1 MRDFPRKEMCTA
13 MEYYFKKCPFVRSL
27 TAEKC
32 YNLKVGELGWIEM
45 VGEVFRGI
53 FTYFLTELSP
63 IFSRIK

>member
-1 MRDFPRKEMCTA
+1 

-32 YNLKVGELGWIEM
+32 YNLKVGELSWIEM

-53 FTYFLTELSP
+53 FTYFLPELTP
-63 IFSRIK
+63 IFSCIK